1 MAGFLIESILKS
13 SNQSPPR
20 ILLPQNNAQN
30 TETNNFTQNHVQ
42 NGSLQNDTLRN
53 DSLQNGP
60 LQNCLLQSNQ
70 PSLNSLNTS
79 PQSTSNDEN
88 SPKIGGNSNI
98 IQVTINSKQRRY
110 RTTFTSQQLDS
121 LEKAFQKT
129 HYPDVFTREALAS
142 EIDLTEARVQVWFQ
156 NRRAKWRKREK
167 NLQNC
172 QKQTVRNVMK
182 RLFEAVFCSHS
193 ETISKL

>member
-20 ILLPQNNAQN
+20 ILQPQNNGQN
-30 TETNNFTQNHVQ
+30 TEINNFTQNHVQ
-42 NGSLQNDTLRN
+42 NGSLQ
-53 DSLQNGP
+53 G
-60 LQNCLLQSNQ
+60 NQ
-70 PSLNSLNTS
+70 ATLNSLNTS

-88 SPKIGGNSNI
+88 SPKMGGNSNI
-98 IQVTINSKQRRY
+98 FQVPINSKQRRY
-110 RTTFTSQQLDS
+110 RTTFTSQQLDC

-172 QKQTVRNVMK
+172 QKNVKKCRK
-182 RLFEAVFCSHS
+182 RFVTFSGQVFAFR
-193 ETISKL
+193 TF